1 MNQILDYNPNK
12 SSGSG
17 KTSGSDKIVR
27 VFAIILIIFALC
39 LVGSGIYG
47 VYKNQKK
54 EDVSQTDTPTKA
66 VITVER
72 DEEDDTKAII
82 KVSHDKAIEKVIYT
96 WDNDK
101 DIINK
106 GNGQST
112 MEIEISLPAG
122 THTLTVK
129 VTDIDGN
136 DTTYDE
142 EIYSENGEDKVNP
155 EIETTV
161 DNATKKISVV
171 ATDETELDY
180 VTYRW
185 NDEEEV
191 RVDAEEDNPTEI
203 KFEIEILKGTND
215 LTIVAVD
222 KNSNSATKTEKY
234 NGVTKPEITL
244 TVSEDKKK
252 VEVYCYHENGLQE
265 ITATING
272 DTRNVELPE
281 ETLQEA
287 TFNIELTEA
296 TSTVIVKAVSVDGT
310 ETEATEEI
318 SSEEEEESNIEI
330 SYEEYEDTSEK
341 VKLIIKTSSGIASG
355 TVVINDQ
362 SFDLPEAVYGLT
374 ETPAIDV
381 PLAEGTTKV
390 VVTVKT
396 EDGTEKT
403 DEKEFTR

>member
-12 SSGSG
+12 GSGSN
-17 KTSGSDKIVR
+17 KSSGSDKIVR
-27 VFAIILIIFALC
+27 VFAVILVIFALC

-47 VYKNQKK
+47 IYKNQKK
-54 EDVSQTDTPTKA
+54 EAASEADTPTKA
-66 VITVER
+66 SISVER

-82 KVSHDKAIEKVIYT
+82 KVSHDKAIEKVIYA

-155 EIETTV
+155 EIQVTL
-161 DNATKKISVV
+161 DNATKQISVV
-171 ATDETELDY
+171 ATDETAIDY

-185 NDEEEV
+185 NDEEET
-191 RVDAEEDNPTEI
+191 RVDADEEDQKEI
-203 KFEIEILKGTND
+203 KVDIEILKGTND

-222 KNSNSATKTEKY
+222 KNNNSATKTEKY
-234 NGVTKPEITL
+234 KGVTKPEITL

-252 VEVYCYHENGLQE
+252 VDVYCYHENGLQE

-287 TFNIELTEA
+287 SFTIELTEA

-318 SSEEEEESNIEI
+318 SSEEEEDNIEI

-341 VKLIIKTSSGIASG
+341 VKLIIKTSSGIAGG
-355 TVVINDQ
+355 TVAINDQ
-362 SFDLPEAVYGLT
+362 SFDLPDSVYGLT
-374 ETPAIDV
+374 ETPAIDI
-381 PLAEGTTKV
+381 PLEEGETKV
-390 VVTVKT
+390 VVTVQT
-396 EDGTEKT
+396 ENGTEKT
-403 DEKEFTR
+403 DEKVFTR